1 MAYLIHATLL
11 MDDAAAADTAV
22 AAASSSNL
30 VMVIFKAF
38 IAVYL
43 IVGAI
48 RGKGRLID
56 NEYPKCKPE
65 TYRLVMR
72 ILCAVTGIIILI
84 NSGVEFLANSAY
96 GARLPLTV
104 EEYAKLGTVLW
115 AVGLAALLALV
126 VANILLTDRKAAEAA
141 RKKQE
146 LERTHATP
154 GDPLRAAFVFDE
166 EEVSAGTFQRREDGD
181 KDGEPRS

>member
-1 MAYLIHATLL
+1 MSFLNHATLL
-11 MDDAAAADTAV
+11 MDGAAATDTAV
-22 AAASSSNL
+22 ATAASSNM

-38 IAVYL
+38 IAGYL

-72 ILCAVTGIIILI
+72 ILCAVTGIIVLI
-84 NSGVEFLANSAY
+84 NSGIEFLANSSYSAL
-96 GARLPLTV
+96 LPLTAQ
-104 EEYAKLGTVLW
+104 EYAKLGTVVW
-115 AVGLAALLALV
+115 AIGLVALLALV
-126 VANILLTDRKAAEAA
+126 VANIMLTDRKAAEAA

-146 LERTHATP
+146 AERTHSTP
-154 GDPLRAAFVFDE
+154 NDPLRAAFVFDE
-166 EEVSAGTFQRREDGD
+166 EEVNSGTFRSKQDADEDGQ
-181 KDGEPRS
+181 SHS